1 MLSIQID
8 TKVFNWSFNVSSTTS
23 NCPSLQAIW
32 NWVSHYARL
41 IDAARLLD
49 TLVPIWFYH
58 LEITLF
64 MEVDS

>member
-1 MLSIQID
+1 MKS
-8 TKVFNWSFNVSSTTS
+8 SFPYV
-23 NCPSLQAIW
+23 
-32 NWVSHYARL
+32 RL